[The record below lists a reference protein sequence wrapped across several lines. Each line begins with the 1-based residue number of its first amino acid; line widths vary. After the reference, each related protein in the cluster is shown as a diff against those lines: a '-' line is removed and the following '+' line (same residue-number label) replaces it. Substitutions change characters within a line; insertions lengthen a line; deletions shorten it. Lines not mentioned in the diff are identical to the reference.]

1 MDIIIRENPAEVAQV
16 AADHIAQFVRPG
28 GVLGLATGSTPEAT
42 YQELIRR
49 YQAGELSFHGMQ
61 AFLLDEY
68 MSVPKDNPQSY
79 YATIRDVFTAAIDIA
94 DEDVHSLDA
103 MTDDPVATA
112 AAYEQAISEAGGV
125 DLQLLGIGTNGHI
138 GFNEPGSGLRS
149 RTRREIL
156 HPQTVED
163 NARFFDSEDDVP
175 RVVLTQGLGT
185 ISEAKNILLIAT
197 GFGKAEAVAALAEG
211 PVSSQCPGSVLQ
223 LHNNVTVVID
233 EAASTRLVHSEYYRY
248 KDTFW

>member
-1 MDIIIRENPAEVAQV
+1 MDIIIRETPAEVATV

-49 YQAGELSFHGMQ
+49 HRAGELSFAGMK

-68 MSVPKDNPQSY
+68 MSVPKDDPQSY
-79 YATIRDVFTAAIDIA
+79 YATIRRVFTSDIDINDA
-94 DEDVHSLDA
+94 DVHSLDG
-103 MTDDPVATA
+103 MTDDPAGTA
-112 AAYEQAISEAGGV
+112 AAYEKAIADAGGV
-125 DLQLLGIGTNGHI
+125 DIQLLGIGTNGHI
-138 GFNEPGSGLRS
+138 GFNEPGSPLRS

-163 NARFFDSEDDVP
+163 NARFFESEDEVP

-211 PVSSQCPGSVLQ
+211 PLSAQCPGSVLQ

-248 KDTFW
+248 KDQYR